1 MNAPAETDTPSA
13 RSVKRAAIVSVITA
27 LVAPRQAGLHT
38 AFDLA
43 FNTADLPLPLPLD
56 DVAPRYRQH
65 FFGA

>member
-43 FNTADLPLPLPLD
+43 FNTADLPLPLD